1 MASLSRRFLAGI
13 GIEDDKVDLIIEK
26 HQEVL
31 TEVKE
36 ERDSFKEKAEKLP
49 AVEKELADLKAASDD
64 SKENSYKVKYDALKE
79 EFEAYKTDIESKA
92 TQTKKENA
100 FKALLKDV
108 GISEKRIEAVLKVS
122 DLSKV
127 EFDDEGKIKD
137 EEKMKADLKEE
148 WSDFITSTSSK
159 GAETSNPPANNGK
172 TTMTR
177 EQIRAISDPIARQKA
192 MMENPE
198 AVGLPT
204 NSNNS

>member
-1 MASLSRRFLAGI
+1 MASLSRKFLAGI

-36 ERDSFKEKAEKLP
+36 ERDQYKEKAEN
-49 AVEKELADLKAASDD
+49 ADAIQKEYEALKKASEDGNKD
-64 SKENSYKVKYDALKE
+64 SYKVKYEALKE
-79 EFEAYKTDIESKA
+79 EFETYKTDIESKA

-100 FKALLKDV
+100 FKALLKEV

-137 EEKMKADLKEE
+137 EDKIKNDLKEE
-148 WSDFITSTSSK
+148 WSDFITTTETK
-159 GAETSNPPANNGK
+159 GAATSNPPANNGK
-172 TTMTR
+172 ATMTR

-192 MMENPE
+192 MMDNPE
-198 AVGLPT
+198 AVGLP
-204 NSNNS
+204 SNN

>member
-1 MASLSRRFLAGI
+1 MASLSRKFLAGI

-64 SKENSYKVKYDALKE
+64 GKENSYKVKYDALKE

-172 TTMTR
+172 ATMTR

-204 NSNNS
+204 NTNS

>member
-1 MASLSRRFLAGI
+1 MASLSRKFLAGI

-64 SKENSYKVKYDALKE
+64 GKGNSYKVKYDALKE

-204 NSNNS
+204 NTNS

>member
-1 MASLSRRFLAGI
+1 MASLSRKFLAGI

-49 AVEKELADLKAASDD
+49 AVEKELADLKAASEDG
-64 SKENSYKVKYDALKE
+64 KENSYKVKYDALKE

-204 NSNNS
+204 NTNS

>member
-1 MASLSRRFLAGI
+1 MASLSRKFLAGI

-64 SKENSYKVKYDALKE
+64 GKENSYKVKYDALKE

-172 TTMTR
+172 STMTR

-204 NSNNS
+204 NTNS

>member
-1 MASLSRRFLAGI
+1 MASLSRKFLAGI

-64 SKENSYKVKYDALKE
+64 GKEDSYKVKYDALKE

-100 FKALLKDV
+100 FKALLKEV

-204 NSNNS
+204 NTNS

>member
-1 MASLSRRFLAGI
+1 MASLSRKFLAGI

-204 NSNNS
+204 NTNS

>member
-1 MASLSRRFLAGI
+1 MASLSRKFLAGI

-64 SKENSYKVKYDALKE
+64 GKENSYKVKYDALKE

-204 NSNNS
+204 NTNS

>member
-1 MASLSRRFLAGI
+1 MASLSRKFLAGI

-36 ERDSFKEKAEKLP
+36 ERDSYKEKAEKLP
-49 AVEKELADLKAASDD
+49 TIEKELEDLKKASEDG
-64 SKENSYKVKYDALKE
+64 KENSYKVKYEALKE
-79 EFEAYKTDIESKA
+79 EFEIYKKDIENKA
-92 TQTKKENA
+92 TQTKKESA

-127 EFDDEGKIKD
+127 EFDEEGKIKD
-137 EEKMKADLKEE
+137 EDKWKTDLKEE
-148 WSDFITSTSSK
+148 WSDFITTTSSK
-159 GAETSNPPANNGK
+159 GLETPNPPTGTGK
-172 TTMTR
+172 ASMTR

-198 AVGLPT
+198 VVGLPT
-204 NSNNS
+204 KD

>member
-1 MASLSRRFLAGI
+1 MASLSRKFLAGI

-64 SKENSYKVKYDALKE
+64 GKENSYKVKYDALKE

-137 EEKMKADLKEE
+137 EEKMKADLKDE

-204 NSNNS
+204 NTNS